1 MKYLVLAL
9 FAIILG
15 MFTNVTATEV
25 TAHEKGIYFDT
36 GTHDVICAYGVDLF
50 TPVALVYIDDG
61 LIELAKVELNDK
73 IKEQKTLTVSNFKV
87 SRRAR
92 DGLIH
97 STVG

>member
-25 TAHEKGIYFDT
+25 TAQEKGIYFDS
-36 GTHDVICAYGVDLF
+36 GTHDVICAYSVDLF

-61 LIELAKVELNDK
+61 LTYEAKVESNDK
-73 IKEQKTLTVSNFKV
+73 NYNLEIIQRPQIKV

-92 DGLIH
+92 DGLIRG
-97 STVG
+97 TVG

>member
-15 MFTNVTATEV
+15 MFTDVTATEV
-25 TAHEKGIYFDT
+25 TAQEKGIYFDT

-61 LIELAKVELNDK
+61 LIYEAKVELNDK
-73 IKEQKTLTVSNFKV
+73 HYNLESIQRPNITAH
-87 SRRAR
+87 RRAR
-92 DGLIH
+92 DGLMC
-97 STVG
+97 SAVG